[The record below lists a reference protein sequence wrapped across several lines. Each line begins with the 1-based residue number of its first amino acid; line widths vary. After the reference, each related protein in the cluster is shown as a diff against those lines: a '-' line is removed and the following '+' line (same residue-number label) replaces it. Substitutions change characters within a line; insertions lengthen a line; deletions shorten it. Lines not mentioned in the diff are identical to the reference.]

1 MEEIL
6 DLSTGALAGE
16 PLVEITGKQ
25 IPAQYQ
31 ERLSDSS
38 RLVGTAFS
46 IGEHLYNFHI
56 HPP

>member
-1 MEEIL
+1 MGEMV
-6 DLSTGALAGE
+6 DLSTGVLAGE
-16 PLVEITGKQ
+16 PVVKIMGKQ

-31 ERLSDSS
+31 ERFSDSS
-38 RLVGTAFS
+38 RLAGTAFS